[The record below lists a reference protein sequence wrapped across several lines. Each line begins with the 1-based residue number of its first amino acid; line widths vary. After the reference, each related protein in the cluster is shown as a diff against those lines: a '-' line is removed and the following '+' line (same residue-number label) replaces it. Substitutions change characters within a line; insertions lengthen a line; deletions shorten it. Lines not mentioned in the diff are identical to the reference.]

1 MRVDLVI
8 IGGGPAGLAAAIA
21 AREAGIEN
29 LLILERDARLGGI
42 LNQCIHNGFGLHT
55 FKEEL
60 TGPEY
65 AGRYIEKVREMK
77 IPYRLDTIVIDLGE
91 TQEDCA
97 DHGEEA
103 GRVNGESGGWRS
115 AAEGVREQS
124 RSGRAR
130 KLVTAMSRKDG
141 LYTIEAEAVI
151 LAMGCRERPRGALN
165 IPGYRPAGIYSA
177 GTAQRYVNMEG
188 RMPGREVVIL
198 GSGDIGLI
206 MARRMTLEGAKV
218 KLVAELMPYSGG
230 LKRNIVQCLDD
241 YGIPLRLRT
250 TVVNI
255 KGKERVEAVVVAK
268 VDENSRP
275 IPGTEEEI
283 PCDTLLLSC
292 GLIPEN
298 ELSGKLGLAMNP
310 ATNGPLV
317 NESLET
323 GVPGVFACGNVLH
336 VHDLVDYVSEE
347 AAQAGRKAAS
357 YLQGNL
363 PKPQEEIPV
372 RVGKGVRYTVPGAVD
387 VRRMGETQLIRFRV
401 DNVYRDKNLEVCLN
415 GKPVSSRR
423 KRMLAPGEME
433 QVVLRKADL
442 EGVLDLR
449 EISLQIVD

>member
-21 AREAGIEN
+21 AREAGIDN

-65 AGRYIEKVREMK
+65 AGRYIDRVREMG
-77 IPYRLDTIVIDLGE
+77 IPYQLDTIVIDFAEMRDG
-91 TQEDCA
+91 C
-97 DHGEEA
+97 
-103 GRVNGESGGWRS
+103 GG
-115 AAEGVREQS
+115 
-124 RSGRAR
+124 
-130 KLVTAMSRKDG
+130 KLVTAMSRKEG
-141 LYTIEAEAVI
+141 LHTIEARSII

-165 IPGYRPAGIYSA
+165 IPGFRPAGIYSA
-177 GTAQRYVNMEG
+177 GTAQRYVNLEG

-206 MARRMTLEGAKV
+206 MARRMTLEGARV

-230 LKRNIVQCLDD
+230 LKRNIVQCLED

-250 TVVNI
+250 TVVDI
-255 KGKERVEAVVVAK
+255 KGKKRVEAVVVAE
-268 VDENSRP
+268 VDGNSRP

-283 PCDTLLLSC
+283 ACDTLLLSC

-298 ELSGKLGLAMNP
+298 ELSGRLGLTMNP
-310 ATNGPLV
+310 ATGGPLV

-323 GVPGVFACGNVLH
+323 DVQGVFACGNVLH

-347 AAQAGRKAAS
+347 AAQAGRKAAA
-357 YLQGNL
+357 YLQGSL
-363 PKPQEEIPV
+363 PEPEREIPV
-372 RVGKGVRYTVPGAVD
+372 RGGAGVRYTVPASLD

-401 DNVYRDKNLEVCLN
+401 DNVYRDKKLEVCLN
-415 GKPVSSRR
+415 GRVISSRK

-433 QVVLRKADL
+433 QMVLKKADL
-442 EGVLDLR
+442 EGFSDLR
-449 EISLQIVD
+449 EICLQMAD